1 MKITYLGGT
10 ETVVSGVPE
19 ARREQLRQQ
28 TKFDVEIAMHHKN
41 VKRLALYFWISINDC

>member
-28 TKFDVEIAMHHKN
+28 TKFDVENSNA
-41 VKRLALYFWISINDC
+41 S